1 MQKPPMGV
9 TDEAS
14 NVSSPVSEKCLR
26 NPEWPLFRR
35 EGKGRKT
42 RNNTSPGRLQIW
54 HT

>member
-1 MQKPPMGV
+1 MGV

-14 NVSSPVSEKCLR
+14 NVGYPVSEKCLR

-35 EGKGRKT
+35 EGKGREI